1 MFKRILAA
9 CVFVWSLSAVAIAGT
24 IDLGLNEDSAEMS
37 FRQVISED
45 TLGSS
50 ELVIKGVHDSKDED
64 VSIIAVG
71 LDVFGEL
78 LEGMNLGIGARVFGV
93 DVVNYEVAS
102 LALGGMLKYEP
113 PALYGVGFYCSAYY
127 SPKIFT
133 WADGENLQDIDAGVS
148 YQLVPRAAVFVG
160 YNKTRIDFEI
170 GGRTTVDEGIRGGI
184 SIDF

>member
-9 CVFVWSLSAVAIAGT
+9 CILVWSLSAVATAGT
-24 IDLGLNEDSAEMS
+24 IDLGLNEDSAEMA

-50 ELVIKGVHDSKDED
+50 EFVIKGVHNSKGED

-78 LEGMNLGIGARVFGV
+78 IEGMNLGIGARVFGA
-93 DVVNYEVAS
+93 DVANYEMAS

-133 WADGENLQDIDAGVS
+133 WADAENLQDIDAGVF

-170 GGRTTVDEGIRGGI
+170 TGRATVDEEIRGGI
-184 SIDF
+184 SISF